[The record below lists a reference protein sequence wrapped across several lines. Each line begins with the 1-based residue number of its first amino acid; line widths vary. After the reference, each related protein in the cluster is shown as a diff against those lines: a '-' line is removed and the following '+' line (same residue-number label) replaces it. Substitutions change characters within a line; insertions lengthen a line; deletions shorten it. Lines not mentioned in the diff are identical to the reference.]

1 MEGIYCRDNF
11 DWLLSLH
18 ILNFQVIR
26 ISLNFLVDW
35 LRGGAIQ
42 FFGTKRHH
50 DKWLKDTEDYVI
62 KGCFSMT
69 ELGHGSNVC
78 ESCMS
83 VYYITLESK
92 ILSIVSAIL
101 TDIFASTVQVRGI
114 ETVTTYDSSTGEFV
128 INTPCESAQKYWI
141 GGAANVTILPL

>member
-1 MEGIYCRDNF
+1 
-11 DWLLSLH
+11 
-18 ILNFQVIR
+18 
-26 ISLNFLVDW
+26 
-35 LRGGAIQ
+35 
-42 FFGTKRHH
+42 
-50 DKWLKDTEDYVI
+50 
-62 KGCFSMT
+62 MT

-78 ESCMS
+78 ESCLS
-83 VYYITLESK
+83 IYYITLESK

-141 GGAANVTILPL
+141 GGAANVTILPLGKKIGMFICLMFFVCQLANSCLSLSLN